1 VKHKEENYLDFQP
14 VEDVSRFVVTI
25 PQNRI
30 GALIGPSGRVKNRLE
45 DLAGVE
51 IDIHSG
57 SGEVTIE
64 SKPEMTDPFLVIKAR
79 DFVHAVGRGFNPQV
93 AFALLD
99 EEMYLEII
107 NMKLVVGTNPNKL
120 YRFRGRIIGKEGR
133 TRKIIEETTG
143 TRISVFG
150 NTVGI
155 IGPYERLKVARDAI
169 FMLLEGSKHGSV
181 YAFLEERA
189 QMFKLSSKELWD
201 KASRDAKY

>member
-1 VKHKEENYLDFQP
+1 MDFQP
-14 VEDVSRFVVTI
+14 TEDVSKFVVTI

-30 GALIGPSGRVKNRLE
+30 GALIGPSGRVKRRLE

-57 SGEVTIE
+57 SGEVIIE
-64 SKPEMTDPFLVIKAR
+64 SRPKMTDPFLVIKAR

-107 NMKLVVGTNPNKL
+107 NMKLIVGTNPNKL
-120 YRFRGRIIGKEGR
+120 LRYRGRVIGKEGR

-155 IGPYERLKVARDAI
+155 IGPYERLKVARDAVHMI
-169 FMLLEGSKHGSV
+169 LQGSKHGTV

-189 QMFKLSSKELWD
+189 QMFRLSARELWD
-201 KASRDAKY
+201 KASRDAKT

>member
-1 VKHKEENYLDFQP
+1 MDFQP
-14 VEDVSRFVVTI
+14 VEEVSKFVVTI

-30 GALIGPSGRVKNRLE
+30 GALIGPSGRVKKRLE

-57 SGEVTIE
+57 SGEVIIA
-64 SKPEMTDPFLVIKAR
+64 SKPKMTDPFLVIKAR
-79 DFVHAVGRGFNPQV
+79 DIVHAVGRGFNPQV

-120 YRFRGRIIGKEGR
+120 LRFRGRIIGKEGR

-150 NTVGI
+150 NTIGI

-169 FMLLEGSKHGSV
+169 HMLLQGSKHGSV
-181 YAFLEERA
+181 YAFLEDRA
-189 QMFKLSSKELWD
+189 QMFRLSARELWD
-201 KASRDAKY
+201 KASRDAKSK

>member
-1 VKHKEENYLDFQP
+1 LDFQP
-14 VEDVSRFVVTI
+14 TEDVSKFVVTI

-30 GALIGPSGRVKNRLE
+30 GALIGPSGRVKRRLE

-57 SGEVTIE
+57 SGEVIIE
-64 SKPEMTDPFLVIKAR
+64 SRPKMTDPFLVIKAR

-107 NMKLVVGTNPNKL
+107 NMKLIVGTNPNKL
-120 YRFRGRIIGKEGR
+120 LRYRGRVIGKEGR

-155 IGPYERLKVARDAI
+155 IGPYERLKVARDAVHMI
-169 FMLLEGSKHGSV
+169 LQGSKHGTV

-189 QMFKLSSKELWD
+189 QMFRLSARELWD
-201 KASRDAKY
+201 KASRDAKT

>member
-1 VKHKEENYLDFQP
+1 LDFQP
-14 VEDVSRFVVTI
+14 TEEVSKFVVTI

-30 GALIGPSGRVKNRLE
+30 GALIGPSGRVKKRLE
-45 DLAGVE
+45 NLADVE

-57 SGEVTIE
+57 SGEVIIA
-64 SKPEMTDPFLVIKAR
+64 SKPKMTDPFLVIKAR

-93 AFALLD
+93 AFALLH

-120 YRFRGRIIGKEGR
+120 LRFRGRIIGKEGR

-150 NTVGI
+150 NTIGI

-169 FMLLEGSKHGSV
+169 HMILQGSKHGSV
-181 YAFLEERA
+181 YAFLEDRA
-189 QMFKLSSKELWD
+189 QMFKLSARELWD
-201 KASRDAKY
+201 KASRDAK

>member
-1 VKHKEENYLDFQP
+1 MDFQP
-14 VEDVSRFVVTI
+14 TEEVSKFVVTI

-30 GALIGPSGRVKNRLE
+30 GALIGPSGRVKKRLE

-57 SGEVTIE
+57 SGEVIIA
-64 SKPEMTDPFLVIKAR
+64 SKPKMTDPFLVIKAR

-93 AFALLD
+93 AFALLA

-107 NMKLVVGTNPNKL
+107 NMKLIVGTNPNKL
-120 YRFRGRIIGKEGR
+120 VRFRGRIIGKEGR

-169 FMLLEGSKHGSV
+169 HMILQGSKHGTV

-189 QMFKLSSKELWD
+189 QMFRLSARELWD
-201 KASRDAKY
+201 KASRDAK

>member
-1 VKHKEENYLDFQP
+1 MDFQP
-14 VEDVSRFVVTI
+14 IDDVSRFVVTI

-45 DLAGVE
+45 ELAGVL
-51 IDIHSG
+51 IDVHSG
-57 SGEVTIE
+57 SGEVIIE
-64 SKPEMTDPFLVIKAR
+64 SKPDITDPFLVIKAR

-107 NMKLVVGTNPNKL
+107 NMKLIVGTNPNKL
-120 YRFRGRIIGKEGR
+120 LRFRGRVIGKEGR

-189 QMFKLSSKELWD
+189 QMFKISSRELWD

>member
-1 VKHKEENYLDFQP
+1 MDFQP
-14 VEDVSRFVVTI
+14 TEEVSKFVVTI

-30 GALIGPSGRVKNRLE
+30 GALIGPSGRVKKRLE
-45 DLAGVE
+45 DLARVE

-57 SGEVTIE
+57 SGEVIIA
-64 SKPEMTDPFLVIKAR
+64 SKPKMTDPFLVIKAR

-107 NMKLVVGTNPNKL
+107 NMKLIVGTNPNKL
-120 YRFRGRIIGKEGR
+120 VRFRGRIIGKEGR
-133 TRKIIEETTG
+133 TRRIIEETTG

-169 FMLLEGSKHGSV
+169 HMILQGSKHGTV

-189 QMFKLSSKELWD
+189 QMFRLSARELWD
-201 KASRDAKY
+201 KSSRDAK

>member
-1 VKHKEENYLDFQP
+1 MDFQP
-14 VEDVSRFVVTI
+14 TEEVSKFVVTI

-30 GALIGPSGRVKNRLE
+30 GALIGPSGRVKKRLE

-57 SGEVTIE
+57 SGEVIIA
-64 SKPEMTDPFLVIKAR
+64 SRPKMTDPFLVIKAR

-93 AFALLD
+93 AFALLA

-107 NMKLVVGTNPNKL
+107 NMKLIVGTNPNKL
-120 YRFRGRIIGKEGR
+120 VRFRGRIIGKEGR

-169 FMLLEGSKHGSV
+169 HMILQGSKHGTV

-189 QMFKLSSKELWD
+189 QMFRLSARELWD
-201 KASRDAKY
+201 KASRDAK

>member
-1 VKHKEENYLDFQP
+1 MDFQP
-14 VEDVSRFVVTI
+14 TEEVSEFVVTI

-30 GALIGPSGRVKNRLE
+30 GALIGPSGRVKKRLE

-51 IDIHSG
+51 LDIHSG
-57 SGEVTIE
+57 SGEVIIA
-64 SKPEMTDPFLVIKAR
+64 SRPKMTDPFLVIKAR

-107 NMKLVVGTNPNKL
+107 NMKLIVGTNPNKL
-120 YRFRGRIIGKEGR
+120 VRFRGRIIGKEGR

-169 FMLLEGSKHGSV
+169 HMILQGSKHGTV

-189 QMFKLSSKELWD
+189 QMFRLSARELWD
-201 KASRDAKY
+201 KASRDAK

>member
-1 VKHKEENYLDFQP
+1 MDFQP
-14 VEDVSRFVVTI
+14 TEEVSKFVVTI

-30 GALIGPSGRVKNRLE
+30 GALIGPSGRVKKRLE
-45 DLAGVE
+45 NLAGVE

-57 SGEVTIE
+57 SGEVIIA
-64 SKPEMTDPFLVIKAR
+64 SKPKQTDPFLVIKAR

-107 NMKLVVGTNPNKL
+107 NMKLIVGTNPNKL
-120 YRFRGRIIGKEGR
+120 VRFRGRIIGKEGR
-133 TRKIIEETTG
+133 TRRIIEETTG

-169 FMLLEGSKHGSV
+169 HMILQGSKHGTV

-189 QMFKLSSKELWD
+189 QMFKLSARELWD
-201 KASRDAKY
+201 KASRDAK

>member
-1 VKHKEENYLDFQP
+1 LDFQP
-14 VEDVSRFVVTI
+14 IDDVSRFVVTI

-45 DLAGVE
+45 ELAGVL
-51 IDIHSG
+51 IDVHSG
-57 SGEVTIE
+57 SGEVIIE
-64 SKPEMTDPFLVIKAR
+64 SKPDITDPFLVIKAR

-107 NMKLVVGTNPNKL
+107 NMKLIVGTNPNKL
-120 YRFRGRIIGKEGR
+120 LRFRGRVIGKEGR

-189 QMFKLSSKELWD
+189 QMFKISSRELWD